1 MPLSYLRRPLFLC
14 LLAYIAVLCFLHNRG
29 FFRPIPPESLAL
41 YRRLNGVVIQGRI
54 VSPLKEDFRGWKAFI
69 QAETI
74 NSRPLPHKLQAY
86 LPKGQD
92 WTGLRPGMPVELRGD
107 LRLPRAPGN
116 PGEFDERGFLEDRG
130 ACAVLA
136 ADELRILGPPP
147 WDWLPKSW
155 AEGARQSM
163 ERFFKRTLPEHEAHI
178 FSGLCLGYKGP
189 LRKDWNRAIQD
200 SGTIHLIVPSGAK
213 TAFVMIAVALLAT
226 LARMHT
232 FIIFLFSLSIGGFYT
247 LMVGAEAPY
256 TRAFWGGMAIWLCRL
271 YGRDSGAFQATL
283 LAASLTL
290 LWDPKELFGA
300 GFQMTYAA
308 VLGLVLAMP
317 SIQDAS
323 RALPR
328 RLRGPVQVLAV
339 SVIVQAMLW
348 PVFANTFGR
357 GSLAGVLAN
366 LLLVPASAPLM
377 AAGFCAWLSGPEL
390 PSGPLLCLLA
400 RAFVRV
406 CQTFA
411 ALPGA
416 ATDLSPWSTPAVVSY
431 YLLIAAVLVLP
442 RWKASAPLAAA
453 GLLVWAGAAAE
464 GWISQPA
471 VKVLYLDL
479 PPTQPAL
486 ALFKD
491 GRTWLIDPGP
501 RSAGVLKALRRSR
514 ILRVDRVVLTRPWPR
529 RARRSLGRGLIWR
542 EMMQVNAPWS
552 FTQGQVRFE
561 FGGPEGPAVVEAGGQ
576 NSIIPRR
583 LISGAAEVS
592 SDGRRAEV
600 RPLCPPERPSWSAPL
615 WSSIT
620 RPSPRP
626 GT

>member
-1 MPLSYLRRPLFLC
+1 
-14 LLAYIAVLCFLHNRG
+14 
-29 FFRPIPPESLAL
+29 
-41 YRRLNGVVIQGRI
+41 
-54 VSPLKEDFRGWKAFI
+54 
-69 QAETI
+69 
-74 NSRPLPHKLQAY
+74 
-86 LPKGQD
+86 
-92 WTGLRPGMPVELRGD
+92 
-107 LRLPRAPGN
+107 
-116 PGEFDERGFLEDRG
+116 
-130 ACAVLA
+130 
-136 ADELRILGPPP
+136 
-147 WDWLPKSW
+147 
-155 AEGARQSM
+155 
-163 ERFFKRTLPEHEAHI
+163 
-178 FSGLCLGYKGP
+178 
-189 LRKDWNRAIQD
+189 
-200 SGTIHLIVPSGAK
+200 
-213 TAFVMIAVALLAT
+213 
-226 LARMHT
+226 
-232 FIIFLFSLSIGGFYT
+232 
-247 LMVGAEAPY
+247 MVGSEAPY
-256 TRAFWGGMAIWLCRL
+256 TRAFWGGTAIWLCRL
-271 YGRDSGAFQATL
+271 CGRDSGAFQATL

-317 SIQDAS
+317 SVQDAC

-328 RLRGPVQVLAV
+328 RLRGPVQILAV

-366 LLLVPASAPLM
+366 FLLVPASAPLM
-377 AAGFCAWLSGPEL
+377 AAGFCSWLAGPAL
-390 PSGPLLCLLA
+390 PSGPLLCFLA

-406 CQTFA
+406 CGFFA
-411 ALPGA
+411 SLPGA
-416 ATDLSPWSTPAVVSY
+416 AADLSPWSAPAVVSY
-431 YLLIAAVLVLP
+431 YLMLGSVLVLP

-453 GLLVWAGAAAE
+453 GLLVWAGAVAE
-464 GWISQPA
+464 GRISQPTI
-471 VKVLYLDL
+471 KVIYLDL

-501 RSAGVLKALRRSR
+501 RSAGVLKTLRQSR
-514 ILRVDRVVLTRPWPR
+514 VRKVDRIVLTRPWPR
-529 RARRSLGRGLIWR
+529 RARRSLGRGLIWQ
-542 EMMQVNAPWS
+542 ETMQVNAPWG
-552 FTQGQVRFE
+552 FAKGQVRFE

-600 RPLCPPERPSWSAPL
+600 RPLCPPERPSSSAPW
-615 WSSIT
+615 WSSTT